1 MLGKVWSFISKDA
14 NRKIL
19 GWIGG
24 GIVVV
29 ISALWAAFVY
39 FAPPSKPTAPPA
51 SVEASRGGVA
61 IGGSV
66 SGSTITTGG
75 AANTAAPKPK

>member
-1 MLGKVWSFISKDA
+1 MGQKFFISFNLADCTKA
-14 NRKIL
+14 H
-19 GWIGG
+19 WIAWTLL
-24 GIVVV
+24 V
-29 ISALWAAFVY
+29 S
-39 FAPPSKPTAPPA
+39 PPA
-51 SVEASRGGVA
+51 DVTASGGGVA